1 MVIRRLNIPLITLTG
16 HSNSILASAARVH
29 LDVSIDKEACP
40 LGLAP
45 TTSTTVA
52 LAMGDALAVAVLQVK
67 GFSANDFA
75 LSHPG
80 GILGRRL
87 LLEIDEL
94 WNTGPNLP
102 VTHEGKSIREALIE
116 VTSKKLGM
124 TCVVNDQGLLSGVF
138 TDGDIRRSLSQ
149 DQDIKITPLTK
160 VMTRDCLTI
169 QPGLLAVEALSMMQQ
184 HRISSLVVIDEEKRP
199 KAVVHLQDLLRAG
212 LE

>member
-1 MVIRRLNIPLITLTG
+1 
-16 HSNSILASAARVH
+16 
-29 LDVSIDKEACP
+29 
-40 LGLAP
+40 
-45 TTSTTVA
+45 
-52 LAMGDALAVAVLQVK
+52 MGDALAVAVLQVK